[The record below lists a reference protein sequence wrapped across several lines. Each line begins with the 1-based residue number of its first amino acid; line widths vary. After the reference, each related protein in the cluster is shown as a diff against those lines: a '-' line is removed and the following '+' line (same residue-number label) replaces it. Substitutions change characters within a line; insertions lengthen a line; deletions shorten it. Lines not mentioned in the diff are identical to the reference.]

1 MPGISLAGRVD
12 YEEERAVSKPA
23 AGEIIKI
30 MSLTLFTAQNEPMV
44 ATQSPTA
51 TLPGAIWRAS
61 GQPHF
66 AALLARFAP
75 IGLTE
80 MSRVALLDRTDT
92 KFMLS
97 EEQLYDALSVL
108 VDEYR
113 VLDIHSRRL
122 NRYRT
127 LYFDTDDYALFRQHH
142 DGRRHRYKVRARN
155 YVDSRLSFLE
165 VKRKFKR
172 NRTIKERMPT
182 AALLTCLTPEAN
194 DFLGNALPFAPT
206 ELEPTLW
213 NEYTRITLVSKR
225 DHERLTLDLNLR
237 FSCYQA
243 GRYLALPNVVIAE
256 LKQDGH
262 NRNSSF
268 IHQMRAW
275 GIRPVNF
282 SKYCAGMAML
292 CEGLRHNNFK
302 PKLRLVDKLVRGEC
316 RE

>member
-1 MPGISLAGRVD
+1 
-12 YEEERAVSKPA
+12 
-23 AGEIIKI
+23 
-30 MSLTLFTAQNEPMV
+30 MSLTLFVAQDEPAGARPAIA
-44 ATQSPTA
+44 ATPLVDTPRPA
-51 TLPGAIWRAS
+51 
-61 GQPHF
+61 GQPPF
-66 AALLARFAP
+66 ASLLARFAP
-75 IGLTE
+75 IDLPA

-97 EEQLYDALSVL
+97 EEQLYDALGAL
-108 VDEYR
+108 VEAYY

-122 NRYRT
+122 NHYRT
-127 LYFDTDDYALFRQHH
+127 LYFDTADFALFRQHH
-142 DGRRHRYKVRARN
+142 AGRRHRYKVRARN

-194 DFLGNALPFAPT
+194 AFLDSALPFDPEA
-206 ELEPTLW
+206 LEPTLW

-237 FSCYQA
+237 FACYQA
-243 GRYLALPNVVIAE
+243 GRFLALPNVAIAE

-262 NRNSSF
+262 SRNSSF
-268 IHQMRAW
+268 IQQMRAR
-275 GIRPVNF
+275 GIRPVKF

-302 PKLRLVDKLVRGEC
+302 PKLRLVDKLIREEC